1 MVRAA
6 WMADFDA
13 SLHPVFDPA
22 RPLKRP
28 FEPLST
34 ATLERLRARLD
45 EGLRAL
51 GLDET
56 TDAAQRDIL
65 VRSLA
70 FLAEWNAVI
79 NLTAIRD
86 ADEMLTQ
93 HVLDSL
99 SVVAHL
105 PPPRPAGEPRLRL
118 LDVGSGGGFPA
129 LPLAV
134 IRPDLDVVSL
144 DAVRKKTDYVAKA
157 ARFLA
162 LPNLASVHSR
172 VEQHQPTYDVVIS
185 RAYASL
191 RDFVKSAGH
200 CAGTSGLLLAM
211 KGKQPDDEVKELAK
225 TPFRVA
231 EIVPLSVPSLEA
243 ARCLVRLRRQSK

>member
-1 MVRAA
+1 MPTST
-6 WMADFDA
+6 ADFDP
-13 SLHPVFDPA
+13 SLHPVFDPE

-28 FEPLST
+28 FEPLSNET
-34 ATLERLRARLD
+34 RTELRARLD
-45 EGLRAL
+45 AGLEAL
-51 GLDET
+51 GLADT
-56 TDAAQRDIL
+56 TTPAQRDVLIE
-65 VRSLA
+65 SLA
-70 FLAEWNAVI
+70 FLGEWNAVI

-86 ADEMLTQ
+86 PHEMLTQ

-99 SVVAHL
+99 TVVPHL
-105 PPPRPAGEPRLRL
+105 PAPRPAGSPRLRL

-134 IRPDLDVVSL
+134 LRPDLDVVSL

-162 LPNLASVHSR
+162 VPNLTSVHSR

-191 RDFVKSAGH
+191 RDFVKSAGR
-200 CAGTSGLLLAM
+200 CVGKGGELFAM
-211 KGKQPDDEVKELAK
+211 KGKQPDEEIKELAK
-225 TPFRVA
+225 TPFAVA
-231 EIVPLSVPSLEA
+231 SIVPLHVPSLDA
-243 ARCLVRLRRQSK
+243 ARCLIRLQKRQK